1 MFSSRE
7 IGTTWT
13 LSKYQKHQTKKANQ
27 KKSAKKITD
36 NTEKVITDDQKRDTL
51 DFLALINKTMDF
63 GAVVHKIENTAFDT
77 RFDNSGNN
85 SECSNRTPSI
95 ESWENAS
102 GNFKFWITI
111 AISSNYCI
119 EILQMYW
126 LVRRVI
132 DRFLADSKAKIII
145 YTSECIGIKRYSF
158 ECVKPDIE
166 LIVTNLRSINKKDL
180 LILSPRIPF
189 PNIS

>member
-27 KKSAKKITD
+27 KSQSEKNFWKNQPITKK
-36 NTEKVITDDQKRDTL
+36 VFTDDQKRDTL

-102 GNFKFWITI
+102 GKISLLIFKQSYLRNF
-111 AISSNYCI
+111 
-119 EILQMYW
+119 W
-126 LVRRVI
+126 LVERVI

-166 LIVTNLRSINKKDL
+166 LIVTNLRSINK
-180 LILSPRIPF
+180 
-189 PNIS
+189 